1 MHKSPRGNIV
11 CDFQEINCDKINLSK
26 RLYHKNSKLQFLA
39 CFWKCDFAICIKTPG
54 SAPANYAT
62 KADLRDIDTTGIDT
76 AKVTSKTDLASL
88 KARIDNLDVDKNET
102 APADL
107 SKLSNVLD
115 NDLVKKNYVW

>member
-1 MHKSPRGNIV
+1 M
-11 CDFQEINCDKINLSK
+11 
-26 RLYHKNSKLQFLA
+26 
-39 CFWKCDFAICIKTPG
+39 
-54 SAPANYAT
+54 
-62 KADLRDIDTTGIDT
+62 RDIDTTGIDT

-115 NDLVKKNYVW
+115 NDLVKKKLCMINWLPKSMLLKLRQRVILD